1 MHQLAS
7 GSLELTITGSS
18 ITSSPVLYWILRK
31 EAALTL
37 KQLADLGTL
46 SDHLRST
53 LHNFSVNSSTA
64 FADISQIK
72 KQIVELRNGV
82 L

>member
-37 KQLADLGTL
+37 KQLAAMGTI

-64 FADISQIK
+64 FADRSQIK
-72 KQIVELRNGV
+72 IQIVELRNGV